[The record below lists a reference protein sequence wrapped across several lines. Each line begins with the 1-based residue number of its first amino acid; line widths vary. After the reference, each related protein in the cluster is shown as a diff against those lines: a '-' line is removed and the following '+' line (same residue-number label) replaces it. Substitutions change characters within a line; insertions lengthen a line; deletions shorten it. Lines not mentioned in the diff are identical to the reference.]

1 MNNYYFTYLMQ
12 KQGKQDFN
20 KLISN
25 ILTERKFEKI
35 KEFNLND

>member
-25 ILTERKFEKI
+25 IIIDSKFEK
-35 KEFNLND
+35 LYGTC